1 MNRKFHLLLATTAL
15 LISAASAHA
24 AGPYE
29 RILIPIYGAQAM
41 PGAFGSLWTS
51 EFIVRNNG
59 DSYIEI
65 LQRLSGLCGTCPLPP
80 AQPRTTLAYLA
91 NVPNPGGGIFL
102 YVPIS
107 GMANISFNARVQDV
121 SRQALTWGTEIPI
134 VHEREA
140 VTGTLQLLNI
150 PADDRFRQ
158 TLRIYDFDGRDGAQ
172 VIVRVFPNDS
182 STLLTQSVITLKQ
195 GSIDDSPSPGWP
207 AMAQLAF
214 ADIAGASL
222 VNGTRLRLEIMPI
235 TPSLRIWAFVSV
247 TNNETQHVTTI
258 TPQ

>member
-1 MNRKFHLLLATTAL
+1 MNRYYLVLLATLAI
-15 LISAASAHA
+15 LISAKSGDA

-29 RILIPIYGAQAM
+29 RILIPVYGAQAL

-51 EFIVRNNG
+51 EFIVRNNS

-65 LQRLSGLCGTCPLPP
+65 LQRLSGLCGACPLPP
-80 AQPRTTLAYLA
+80 VQPRTTLAYLA
-91 NVPNPGGGIFL
+91 NVPNPGAGIFL

-107 GMANISFNARVQDV
+107 GMPNISFNARIQDV

-140 VTGTLQLLNI
+140 VSGTLYLVNV

-172 VIVRVFPNDS
+172 VMVRVYPNAS
-182 STLLTQSVITLKQ
+182 STLLSESVITLKQ

-214 ADIAGASL
+214 ADIAGAPL
-222 VNGTRLRLEIMPI
+222 VNGTRLRLEITPI
-235 TPSLRIWAFVSV
+235 TPALRIWAFVSV